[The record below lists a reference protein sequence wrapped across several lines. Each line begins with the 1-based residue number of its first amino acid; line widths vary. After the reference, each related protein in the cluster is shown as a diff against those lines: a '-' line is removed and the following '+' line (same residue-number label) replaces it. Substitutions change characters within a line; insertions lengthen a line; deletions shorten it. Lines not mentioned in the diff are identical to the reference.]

1 MKRFEQW
8 LLTLVVFHAFL
19 LIIVQAL
26 MLHTDFSLY
35 VQPVYE
41 YFGIGKSLETN
52 IVETIDR
59 IFSDVLS
66 F

>member
-8 LLTLVVFHAFL
+8 LCTLVLVHAILLVVF
-19 LIIVQAL
+19 QAL
-26 MLHTDFSLY
+26 MLYTDFSLY

-41 YFGIGKSLETN
+41 YFGVGKRLETN

-59 IFSDVLS
+59 IFGDVLS